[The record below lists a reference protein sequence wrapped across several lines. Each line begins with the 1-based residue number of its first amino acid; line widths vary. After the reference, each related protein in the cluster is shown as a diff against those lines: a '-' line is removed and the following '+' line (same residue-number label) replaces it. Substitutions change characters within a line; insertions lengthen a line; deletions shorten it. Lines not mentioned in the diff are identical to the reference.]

1 MKKLIVLL
9 IVGLT
14 ILPFFHTGLFDVHD
28 PTSAFRLYALV
39 ETLKSGQFPAAWS
52 NLLNFGYGYP
62 IHLFYAPLF
71 TYLGT
76 LFVPLTGSYEIAVKV
91 SLVVASLVGTVGIY
105 ELLRS
110 YGTYSSILGA
120 VAFTFLPYRASALYV
135 RGSYAEF
142 LAMSILPWVIYY
154 WTKPQNSK
162 KTILTTA
169 IVTALFTLSHN
180 TLPVLVAPIILLMI
194 ILFQA
199 KYLKG
204 SALALLTTFGLSA
217 WFMLPIIFER
227 SFVQVETVARLTDYR
242 DHFLSLSQL
251 WFSPWGYGGSA
262 KGVEGDGMSFM
273 IGKGQVILSLLGIA
287 ILIVKRMWKYLTLF
301 GIILALSIFF
311 SLPQS
316 LTLWQTFP
324 ILSVM
329 QFPWRSLSLVGV
341 GVAALS
347 GLSLLFVPQKLRL
360 IACVALSIILIYT
373 NFRYFH
379 PQEYRS
385 YTLSILSSQSNLD
398 PLVRDKIPEYLPSW
412 MPAALSRKDDGLTH
426 TSTKVYGSFTTTS
439 ETKLV
444 INTAFM
450 PQWEMQ
456 INGKSQP
463 IEPSEEGLVRT
474 QADVPSGEQ
483 QIELVWH
490 RTFIEKIAIWI
501 TALTLIIVVGL
512 LVI

>member
-1 MKKLIVLL
+1 MKKLIILL
-9 IVGLT
+9 IVGLS
-14 ILPFFHTGLFDVHD
+14 ILPFFKAGLFDVHD
-28 PTSAFRLYALV
+28 PTSAFRLYTLV

-76 LFVPLTGSYEIAVKV
+76 LFVPLTGSYEIAVKI
-91 SLVVASLVGTVGIY
+91 SLFVASLVGTVGIY
-105 ELLRS
+105 KLLRS
-110 YGTYSSILGA
+110 YGTYPAILGA
-120 VAFTFLPYRASALYV
+120 VAFTYLPYRASALYV

-142 LAMSILPWVIYY
+142 LAMSLLPWVIYY

-162 KTILTTA
+162 KTILLTSV
-169 IVTALFTLSHN
+169 VTALFTLSHN

-194 ILFQA
+194 IMFQT

-204 SALALLTTFGLSA
+204 SALSLLATFGLSA
-217 WFMLPIIFER
+217 WFVLPIIFER

-251 WFSPWGYGGSA
+251 WFSPWGYGGST
-262 KGVEGDGMSFM
+262 KGVEGDHMSFM
-273 IGKGQVILSLLGIA
+273 IGKGQVILSLLGVTF
-287 ILIVKRMWKYLTLF
+287 LIVKKMWKYLALF
-301 GIILALSIFF
+301 GVILALSIFL

-316 LTLWQTFP
+316 LTLWQVFP

-329 QFPWRSLSLVGV
+329 QFPWRSLALIGV
-341 GVAALS
+341 GVSALS
-347 GLSLLFVPQKLRL
+347 GLSLLFLPQKLRL

-373 NFRYFH
+373 NVRYFH

-385 YTLSILSSQSNLD
+385 YTLNILSSPINLD
-398 PLVRDKIPEYLPSW
+398 PLVRDKIPEYLPAW
-412 MPAALSRKDDGLTH
+412 MPTALPRKDDGLTR
-426 TSTKVYGSFTTTS
+426 TSTKVYGNFMTTS

-456 INGKSQP
+456 INGISQP

-490 RTFIEKIAIWI
+490 RTMVEQIGIWI
-501 TALTLIIVVGL
+501 SGLAILSVIGL